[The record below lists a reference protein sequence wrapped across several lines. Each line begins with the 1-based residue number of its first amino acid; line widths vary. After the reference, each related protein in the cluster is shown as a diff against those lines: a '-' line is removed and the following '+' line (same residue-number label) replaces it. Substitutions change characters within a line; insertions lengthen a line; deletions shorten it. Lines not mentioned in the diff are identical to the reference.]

1 MLKSQI
7 YQTAMVA
14 VIESKFDPY
23 IKIDILRELMQD
35 EKVAKWGEERE
46 AEKNLTNA
54 AAEVF

>member
-23 IKIDILRELMQD
+23 IKIDVLRELMQD
-35 EKVAKWGEERE
+35 EKVAKWSEERE
-46 AEKNLTNA
+46 AENG
-54 AAEVF
+54 